1 MLVAFDNMAEF
12 LKPVM
17 STPGLKSYP
26 NNIYLLTMI
35 TFVMKYIK

>member
-1 MLVAFDNMAEF
+1 MLVPFDNMAEF

-26 NNIYLLTMI
+26 NNIYLLL
-35 TFVMKYIK
+35 VLSDWH